1 MYIHT
6 NTWIAGKNL
15 KRQVYHQKMRFTAG
29 LKGISD
35 QDYEHAEK
43 IFNIMEKKILG
54 CYHDTHLKT
63 DVSLLADVFETFRN
77 TRLKNYNLD
86 SAHFYTARGLV
97 WKALFEDRC

>member
-1 MYIHT
+1 M
-6 NTWIAGKNL
+6 

-29 LKGISD
+29 LKSISD
-35 QDYEHAEK
+35 QDHEQVEK

-77 TRLKNYNLD
+77 TRLKNYKLD
-86 SAHFYTARGLV
+86 PRHFYTAQGLV
-97 WKALFEDRC
+97 WQALLKTGVEYCEHEKRRKD